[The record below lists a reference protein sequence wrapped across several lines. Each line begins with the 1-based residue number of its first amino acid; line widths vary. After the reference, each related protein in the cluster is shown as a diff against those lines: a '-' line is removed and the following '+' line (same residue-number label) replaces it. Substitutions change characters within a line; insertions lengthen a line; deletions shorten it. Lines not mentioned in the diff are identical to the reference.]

1 MRWAI
6 AYAFEQLF
14 ALALF
19 ALLFVCV
26 FHVGDG
32 APTPMSTK
40 SLAGSASTSSCV
52 RSAVAFRA
60 LAGGNGRS
68 RVEVGHDPAAAP
80 EDGLNVF

>member
-32 APTPMSTK
+32 GADAYVDQITRW
-40 SLAGSASTSSCV
+40 LGFDELV
-52 RSAVAFRA
+52 RA
-60 LAGGNGRS
+60 LGGR
-68 RVEVGHDPAAAP
+68 
-80 EDGLNVF
+80 F